1 MKTLEETGT
10 RKRRSAVF
18 LLILLS
24 HGLFIEALIR
34 KGKEIKLTRPELS
47 EALRVYLLPQKV
59 LPVSDAPKPESPLK
73 VPLEGSVLNRETSPG
88 LAPTVPT
95 APSIETPPVAPQIDW
110 QGESDLAAKNRASEA
125 EKDNSYRDLSK
136 SMSPAQ
142 LDWLKRNHME
152 PASPGITWKRPR
164 VEVTKDG
171 LPIVHIND
179 HCVLLPILLI
189 PMVFCSIGHIEP
201 NGDLFKH
208 MHDPPLQ

>member
-1 MKTLEETGT
+1 LEETGT

-24 HGLFIEALIR
+24 HCLFIEALIR

-59 LPVSDAPKPESPLK
+59 PPVSDAPKPESPLK
-73 VPLEGSVLNRETSPG
+73 VPQEGSVLNRETSPG

-95 APSIETPPVAPQIDW
+95 APLIETPPAAPQIDW
-110 QGESDLAAKNRASEA
+110 QGESELAAKNRASEA
-125 EKDNSYRDLSK
+125 EKDNSYLDLSK

-152 PASPGITWKRPR
+152 PAGPGITWKRPR

-208 MHDPPLQ
+208 MHDPPPQ